1 MSKSS
6 SAIVVKQPP
15 YQHQGKKKK
24 ISKHMSIFGKPS
36 ANGVD
41 VSHNCNELEGT
52 GIKNRIDEVV
62 KITNLKPNSIYC
74 FASAATNDEDELE
87 AIGKTSKD
95 VPTCHPLPI
104 PMLAAYLGKVSYQ
117 IG

>member
-1 MSKSS
+1 
-6 SAIVVKQPP
+6 
-15 YQHQGKKKK
+15 
-24 ISKHMSIFGKPS
+24 MSIFGKPS